1 MAHFIFDSA
10 SHSYVLMPGSRR
22 VPSVTQVLEATGIA
36 PDFSFLDP
44 YYRERGRAIHTA
56 MSLELLGRL
65 DDSTL
70 DDRVRPFIEHGRAWL
85 EALEVTPL
93 VVEHRW
99 CHTVLEYGGTLD
111 LFCESKLGPLLV
123 DWKSTF
129 HDPAYEIQVAGGYAP
144 LLLEAAE
151 QGAVPI
157 APGDVSKARMAVVTL
172 DTVMPKMHWCS
183 REHRGGIL
191 NTELFRAALAV
202 VKWRQSNKR

>member
-10 SHSYVLMPGSRR
+10 SHRYALMPGSRH
-22 VPSVTQVLEATGIA
+22 VPSVTQVLELVGIA
-36 PDFSFLDP
+36 PDFSYLDP

-65 DDSTL
+65 DESTL
-70 DDRVRPFIEHGRAWL
+70 DPRIVPFVERGRRWL

-111 LFCESKLGPLLV
+111 LFCESKLGPLLI
-123 DWKSTF
+123 DWKATQ

-151 QGAVPI
+151 HGAVPI
-157 APGDVSKARMAVVTL
+157 APGDLHRARMAVVTL
-172 DTVMPKMHWCS
+172 GTEMPKMHWCG

-191 NTELFRAALAV
+191 NTELFRAALTVA
-202 VKWRQSNKR
+202 KWRQTNRR